1 MSVKND
7 FAISAS
13 NSWKGGFIAIENN
26 QLFLKKPAVV
36 ISPPLAKINK
46 TNEVLVIIKLP
57 NTNRNIS
64 KGRNK
69 HLKKIDWLY
78 EGGKTVLTNLSN
90 KRKIFESKLNLYQ
103 INGTKNF
110 SDTKT
115 TL

>member
-13 NSWKGGFIAIENN
+13 NFSKGGFIAIENN
-26 QLFLKKPAVV
+26 QLFLKNPSVV
-36 ISPPLAKINK
+36 ISSPLVKINK
-46 TNEVLVIIKLP
+46 TNEVLVTIKLP
-57 NTNRNIS
+57 NTSRNIS

-78 EGGKTVLTNLSN
+78 DGGKTVLATVSN
-90 KRKIFESKLNLYQ
+90 KRKIFENKLNLYQ